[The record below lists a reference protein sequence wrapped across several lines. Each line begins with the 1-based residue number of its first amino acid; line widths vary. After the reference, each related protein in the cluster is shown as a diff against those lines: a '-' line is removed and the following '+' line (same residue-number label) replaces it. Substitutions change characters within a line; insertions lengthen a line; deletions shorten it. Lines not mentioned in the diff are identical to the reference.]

1 MHKTRVYV
9 DTSVFGG
16 TGDDEFAEVSNRFFA
31 RVRGGQFVVLVSELT
46 YYELQKAPSSVQRV
60 LEDLPGKSVEEI
72 PIDEEVNALAQAY
85 IDSGVL
91 GDARKADALHVAAA
105 SVARADL
112 ILSWNFK
119 HIVNFDRIR
128 RFKGVNLQNGYPA
141 IEIYSPLELG
151 YDNQD

>member
-16 TGDDEFAEVSNRFFA
+16 TGDEEFAEASNRFFV
-31 RVRGGQFVVLVSELT
+31 RVKSGQFVVVVSELT
-46 YYELQKAPSSVQRV
+46 YYELQNAPTSVQRV
-60 LEDLPGKSVEEI
+60 LEDLPSESVVEA

-85 IDSGVL
+85 VDSGVL
-91 GDARKADALHVAAA
+91 GDARKADAIHVATA

-141 IEIYSPLELG
+141 IEIYSPLELEYG
-151 YDNQD
+151 NQD